1 MRKLLILLTLSI
13 AFAIT
18 ANAQTNFVGKYTF
31 YEDGGKTAGG
41 TGIGI
46 GHELEIKSDGTVIL
60 NAAGFQTARE
70 LIGTIKTV
78 GSKVM
83 IYFTLYDAN
92 GVNSGTDYKAE
103 DLLLTLEYKAVKG
116 KINLWSTFG
125 KYEPVVVTAKKAGGI
140 YFKKSKN

>member
-46 GHELEIKSDGTVIL
+46 GHQLEIKSDGTVIL
-60 NAAGFQTARE
+60 NAAGFQTGRRRVAPCNQRVRE
-70 LIGTIKTV
+70 RAASDTR
-78 GSKVM
+78 
-83 IYFTLYDAN
+83 
-92 GVNSGTDYKAE
+92 
-103 DLLLTLEYKAVKG
+103 
-116 KINLWSTFG
+116 ST
-125 KYEPVVVTAKKAGGI
+125 EHSTHATRRRDD
-140 YFKKSKN
+140 